1 MKQSHRIA
9 GLVGVVVAAA
19 LITWGA
25 VSYHWFPTLIS
36 PTDGKI
42 DSLYKWLLIASVPF
56 FVIIVAAIAFM
67 LVEFRAEGEDDER
80 DGAPL
85 HGSTTLEAIWTIIPT
100 IVLIGLGIY
109 AWSVLNDVEAKQ
121 PDELKVRVIGQQFA
135 WSFEYLD
142 KQDKVVAESNELIVP
157 VGKPLDLVL
166 ISRDVIHSFF
176 VPNVRLKRD
185 ATPGVVKHLRFRPT
199 KLGAYPIIC
208 AELCGIGHA
217 TMRQT
222 LRVVPNAKYV
232 KWFKAGGGKF
242 TVEPPK
248 GGGGAKGG
256 TQAGGDTAKGKAV
269 YTANG
274 CGACHALTD
283 AKTTGRIGPSLDG
296 RASLGAAAMLESIV
310 APDKKITKGFSK
322 GVMPPNYGTTISQQD
337 LDALVAYLMQ
347 AGK

>member
-1 MKQSHRIA
+1 MKQSHRIV

-85 HGSTTLEAIWTIIPT
+85 HGSTKLEAVWTIIPT
-100 IVLIGLGIY
+100 VVLVCLGFY
-109 AWSVLNDVEAKQ
+109 AWMVLNDVEAKQ
-121 PDELKVRVIGQQFA
+121 PGELRVRVIGQQFA

-142 KQDKVVAESNELIVP
+142 QQDKVVAKSNDVVVP
-157 VGKPLDLVL
+157 VGRPLDFILT
-166 ISRDVIHSFF
+166 SRDVIHSFY
-176 VPNVRLKRD
+176 VPNARLKRD
-185 ATPGVVKHLRFRPT
+185 ATPGIVKHLRFRPT
-199 KLGAYPIIC
+199 KQGAYPIIC

-217 TMRQT
+217 TMRST
-222 LRVVPNAKYV
+222 LYVAPKAKYD
-232 KWFKAGGGKF
+232 KWFAAGGGKF
-242 TVEPPK
+242 TPEVAKKTDKP
-248 GGGGAKGG
+248 GGV
-256 TQAGGDTAKGKAV
+256 DTAKGKAV

-274 CGACHALTD
+274 CGACHTLAD
-283 AKTTGRIGPSLDG
+283 AKTTGKIGPPLDG
-296 RASLGAAAMLESIV
+296 KASLGAAAMLESIV

-337 LDALVAYLMQ
+337 LDALVAYLIQ